1 MARDKCLLAYSGG
14 LDTSVAIKWIAEN
27 YDLDVIALVVDVGQE
42 RQDLEF
48 VRQKALSIGAIE
60 SVCKDV
66 REEYVDE
73 FLAKALKA
81 NALYENKY
89 PLLSAMSRPI
99 IVKHLVEEAHRHR
112 AKYIAHGCTGKGND
126 QVRFEVGI
134 SALDPD
140 IEVLAPVREWE
151 LKTREQE
158 MDWAAERGIP
168 VPTTKDNPYSI
179 DDNLW
184 GRAIECGV
192 LEDPWVEPPADIYTL
207 TNDARGDTCG
217 SEPEYAEISFEQGV
231 PVALNGELMSF
242 HEIINAMN
250 ELAGKHGFGRID
262 MIENRLIGVKS
273 REIYEV
279 PGALDAHHAHK
290 ALEDLCLEREVLHYK
305 LGIEQKWADLVYNG
319 MWFSPAQGG
328 ARRFHRDH
336 SAARYRRRAT
346 QVLSRLV
353 RDCRPAQ
360 PVLALRLQPGD
371 LRRRRHVRSQGRE
384 GLHRSA
390 RPAREGLGAPA
401 PQGRQGGRGLG
412 GNEHRR
418 LRVPGYRASRA
429 VPVRAVPARFLV
441 RLRPRSAKG
450 RGRPRR
456 PRVRSDRPTIRPTR
470 DPPGQ
475 EPGEEGTHD

>member
-1 MARDKCLLAYSGG
+1 MAREKVVLAYSGG
-14 LDTSVAIKWIAEN
+14 LDTSVAIKWIQEH
-27 YDLDVIALVVDVGQE
+27 YDLDVIALAIDVGQE

-48 VRQKALSIGAIE
+48 VRQKALGIGAIE
-60 SVCKDV
+60 SVVKDV
-66 REEYVDE
+66 REEYVEE

-99 IVKHLVEEAHRHR
+99 IVKHLVEEAHRHQ

-140 IEVLAPVREWE
+140 LEIIAPVREWE

-158 MDWAAERGIP
+158 MEWAAERGIP

-207 TNDARGDTCG
+207 TNDARADACG

-279 PGALDAHHAHK
+279 PGALTLITAHK

-305 LGIEQKWADLVYNG
+305 LGIEQKWAELVYNG
-319 MWFSPAQGG
+319 MWFSPLKEALDG
-328 ARRFHRDH
+328 FIET
-336 SAARYRRRAT
+336 T
-346 QVLSRLV
+346 QQLV
-353 RDCRPAQ
+353 T
-360 PVLALRLQPGD
+360 GD
-371 LRRRRHVRSQGRE
+371 
-384 GLHRSA
+384 
-390 RPAREGLGAPA
+390 
-401 PQGRQGGRGLG
+401 
-412 GNEHRR
+412 
-418 LRVPGYRASRA
+418 
-429 VPVRAVPARFLV
+429 V
-441 RLRPRSAKG
+441 RLRFFKGSCVTVGRRSPYSLYDYSLATYDAADTFDHKAAKG
-450 RGRPRR
+450 FIDLHGLPVKVWARQRR
-456 PRVRSDRPTIRPTR
+456 KV
-470 DPPGQ
+470 GK
-475 EPGEEGTHD
+475 EGEV

>member
-14 LDTSVAIKWIAEN
+14 LDTSVAIQWIQEN

-48 VRQKALSIGAIE
+48 VRTKALGIGAVE
-60 SVCKDV
+60 SVCLDV
-66 REEYVDE
+66 REEYVEE
-73 FLAKALKA
+73 FLSKALKA

-99 IVKHLVEEAHRHR
+99 IVKHLVEQAHHFG

-134 SALDPD
+134 AALDPD
-140 IEVLAPVREWE
+140 IQVLAPVREWE

-207 TNDARGDTCG
+207 TNDARTDACG
-217 SEPEYAEISFEQGV
+217 NEPEYAEISFQQGV
-231 PVALNGELMSF
+231 PVALNGQKMSF

-279 PGALDAHHAHK
+279 PGALTLIVAHK
-290 ALEDLCLEREVLHYK
+290 AIEDLCLEREVLHYK

-319 MWFSPAQGG
+319 MWFSPLKEALDG
-328 ARRFHRDH
+328 FIDT
-336 SAARYRRRAT
+336 T
-346 QVLSRLV
+346 QQLV
-353 RDCRPAQ
+353 T
-360 PVLALRLQPGD
+360 GD
-371 LRRRRHVRSQGRE
+371 
-384 GLHRSA
+384 
-390 RPAREGLGAPA
+390 
-401 PQGRQGGRGLG
+401 
-412 GNEHRR
+412 
-418 LRVPGYRASRA
+418 
-429 VPVRAVPARFLV
+429 V
-441 RLRPRSAKG
+441 RLRFFKGSCVTVGRRSPYSLYDYNLATYDEADSFDHKAAKG
-450 RGRPRR
+450 FIDLHGLPVKVWARQRR
-456 PRVRSDRPTIRPTR
+456 KM
-470 DPPGQ
+470 GK
-475 EPGEEGTHD
+475 EGEV